1 MPEPRF
7 VLSDFTCLT
16 PKGVRLY
23 EAGHSYPMS
32 PALAHAAAKR
42 DLVAHRKPARW
53 TPPSILV
60 APVVITAAEVEEAGA
75 ELEALARHAAEAP
88 VSLNAQRTTRSA
100 F

>member
-42 DLVAHRKPARW
+42 DLVAHRKPTRW
-53 TPPSILV
+53 TPPSILAVPV
-60 APVVITAAEVEEAGA
+60 AITAAEIAEAEA
-75 ELEALARHAAEAP
+75 ELQTLEQHAAEAP
-88 VSLNAQRTTRSA
+88 MFLGARA
-100 F
+100 

>member
-16 PKGVRLY
+16 PGGVRLY
-23 EAGHSYPMS
+23 EAGHSYPMF

-42 DLVAHRKPARW
+42 DLVAHRKPPHW

-60 APVVITAAEVEEAGA
+60 APVVITAAEIAEAEA
-75 ELEALARHAAEAP
+75 ELQILEQHAAEAP
-88 VSLNAQRTTRSA
+88 DFLDARA
-100 F
+100 